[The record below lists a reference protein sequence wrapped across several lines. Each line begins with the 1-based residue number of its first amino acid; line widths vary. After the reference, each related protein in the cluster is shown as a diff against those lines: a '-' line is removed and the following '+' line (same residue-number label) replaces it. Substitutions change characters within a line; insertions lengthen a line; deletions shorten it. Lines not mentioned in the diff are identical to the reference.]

1 MSKSPAQGHIEM
13 SASTQSTVRRIE
25 LVTEYELDGEW
36 ESHNQW
42 LSVQFIGLDTAV
54 VVCSSGILED
64 FRLLYGDFLVVSQLP
79 EGRFKLVGVQ
89 HPSPMRHFESSGGGD
104 GPFPSE
110 ELHRI
115 GGEWESELTCWT
127 THIPAAE
134 FDAFCENTG
143 RTFPPKSEVFSGLS
157 SILL

>member
-1 MSKSPAQGHIEM
+1 M
-13 SASTQSTVRRIE
+13 SASTQSSVCRIE

-36 ESHNQW
+36 DSHCQQ
-42 LSVQFIGLDTAV
+42 LSVQFLSPDTAV
-54 VVCSSGILED
+54 VVSSSGILED
-64 FRLLYGDFLVVSQLP
+64 FRLLYGDYLVLSPLP

-89 HPSPMRHFESSGGGD
+89 HPSPMRHFESSGEGQGA
-104 GPFPSE
+104 FPSE

-115 GGEWESELTCWT
+115 GGEWESELMSWT

-134 FDAFCENTG
+134 FDSFCARTG
-143 RTFPPKSEVFSGLS
+143 LVFPSSTEVFSGLS

>member
-1 MSKSPAQGHIEM
+1 M

-36 ESHNQW
+36 ENCGQP
-42 LSVQFIGLDTAV
+42 LSVQFISPNTAV
-54 VVCSSGILED
+54 VVSSSGIFED
-64 FRLLYGDFLVVSQLP
+64 FRLLYGDYLVVTPLP
-79 EGRFKLVGVQ
+79 DGRFKLVGVQ
-89 HPSPMRHFESSGGGD
+89 HPSPMRHFESSGGS

-115 GGEWESELTCWT
+115 GGTWESELMSWT
-127 THIPAAE
+127 THIPAADLE
-134 FDAFCENTG
+134 VFCERTG
-143 RTFPPKSEVFSGLS
+143 LMFPLETEVFSGLS

>member
-1 MSKSPAQGHIEM
+1 M

-36 ESHNQW
+36 ESHGQP
-42 LSVQFIGLDTAV
+42 LSVQFLAPDTAV
-54 VVCSSGILED
+54 VASSSGILED
-64 FRLLYGDFLVVSQLP
+64 FRLLYGDYLVVSPLP
-79 EGRFKLVGVQ
+79 DGRFKLVGIL
-89 HPSPMRHFESSGGGD
+89 HPSPMRHFESSGGSSGA
-104 GPFPSE
+104 FPSE

-115 GGEWESELTCWT
+115 GGEWESELMSWT

-134 FDAFCENTG
+134 LDSFCERTG
-143 RTFPPKSEVFSGLS
+143 LVFPPSTEVVSGLS

>member
-1 MSKSPAQGHIEM
+1 M

-36 ESHNQW
+36 ENYGQQ
-42 LSVQFIGLDTAV
+42 LSVQFLSPDTAV
-54 VVCSSGILED
+54 VVSSSGILDD
-64 FRLLYGDFLVVSQLP
+64 FRLLYGDYLVVSPLA

-89 HPSPMRHFESSGGGD
+89 HPSPMRHFESSGGGSEA
-104 GPFPSE
+104 FPSE

-115 GGEWESELTCWT
+115 GGEWESELMSWT

-134 FDAFCENTG
+134 FDSFCERTG
-143 RTFPPKSEVFSGLS
+143 LVFSSSTEIFSGLS

>member
-1 MSKSPAQGHIEM
+1 M
-13 SASTQSTVRRIE
+13 SASTQSTARRIE

-36 ESHNQW
+36 ESYHQK
-42 LSVQFIGLDTAV
+42 LSVQFVSSDTAV
-54 VVCSSGILED
+54 VVSSSGILED
-64 FRLLYGDFLVVSQLP
+64 FRLLYGDYLVVSPQP
-79 EGRFKLVGVQ
+79 DGGFKLVGVQ
-89 HPSPMRHFESSGGGD
+89 HPSPMRHFETSGGGD

-115 GGEWESELTCWT
+115 GGEWESELTSWT

-134 FDAFCENTG
+134 FDVFCEKTG
-143 RTFPPKSEVFSGLS
+143 RTFPPTSEVFSGLS